1 MNISWDA
8 DRYAS
13 DFSFVHQYGNDVMAL
28 LDAAP
33 GAAVL
38 DLGCGNGALSGAL
51 RDRGYRVT
59 GLDTSGEQLAAA
71 RRAFPDIPFLQ
82 ADAAG
87 FSLPE
92 PVDAVFSNAVL
103 HWIDRERQPDMMRC
117 VHRALR
123 QGGQF
128 VFELGGHGNNRLIH
142 GVLAEVFAEHGY
154 VYQMPFCFPT
164 IGEYAGLL
172 EQAGFQTQYAV
183 LFDRPT
189 ELKGENGLRDWI
201 AMFLKAPFSVIGD
214 GAQREAVM
222 AEAAEQLRGQLYR
235 NGRWYADYVRLRMK
249 AVKL

>member
-59 GLDTSGEQLAAA
+59 GLDASGEQLAAA
-71 RRAFPDIPFLQ
+71 RRTFPDIPFLQ
-82 ADAAG
+82 ADAAD

-103 HWIDRERQPDMMRC
+103 HWIGRERQPDMLRC

-142 GVLAEVFAEHGY
+142 GALAEVFAEHGY
-154 VYQMPFCFPT
+154 AYQMPFCFPT

-214 GAQREAVM
+214 GAQREALM
-222 AEAAEQLRGQLYR
+222 TEAAERLRGQLYR
-235 NGRWYADYVRLRMK
+235 DGRWYADYVRLRMK